1 MYHRSY
7 LSFFIWEPMVISD
20 KGSLI
25 LGKPP
30 TDQLGQDSYMN
41 FFTEPILCN
50 GCFCCTFSQ
59 SNMASWSFP
68 EVGLPQI
75 IHVHSIFH
83 DKPTISIIGV
93 PPCIKTF
100 ISIKMVASPL
110 YLHII
115 PIIHHPFY
123 HLVMTNIAGWKIPTI
138 NGGFWEN
145 H

>member
-7 LSFFIWEPMVISD
+7 LSFFSWEPMVISD

-30 TDQLGQDSYMN
+30 TDGQ
-41 FFTEPILCN
+41 
-50 GCFCCTFSQ
+50 
-59 SNMASWSFP
+59 SWSFP

-75 IHVHSIFH
+75 IHVHRIFH
-83 DKPTISIIGV
+83 GKPTISIIGV

-110 YLHII
+110 YLHIS
-115 PIIHHPFY
+115 PLFTIHFTIW
-123 HLVMTNIAGWKIPTI
+123 LFNIAGWKIPTI
-138 NGGFWEN
+138 NGGPQLGKSSISMGHGFHGYVSHN
-145 H
+145 QRVTMVHGGYKQL